1 LSEQFDREGQ
11 PRKHAGGGFTD
22 CGKDADPL
30 RFAQLCGN
38 DDKVELLGT
47 QKNLSF
53 RHSGC
58 LRFIP
63 SPSEDGTASV
73 QEPWVLSRAK
83 EAGRIRGHRES
94 SSLVIEDLTQNG
106 HFESEVAANDGY

>member
-1 LSEQFDREGQ
+1 MQHVDGRLTG
-11 PRKHAGGGFTD
+11 
-22 CGKDADPL
+22 CGKDAAPL

-38 DDKVELLGT
+38 DDKVEFLCT

-53 RHSGC
+53 RHSGS

-63 SPSEDGTASV
+63 SLSEDGTASV

-94 SSLVIEDLTQNG
+94 SSLVIEDLTQNA
-106 HFESEVAANDGY
+106 HFNQKSPPMTDINNESFPE